1 MIDENREL
9 SPPSIIYEESITH
22 LTINYISKH
31 RRPAKADTAK
41 RAGAAWPPP
50 PTIDIGP
57 SGHGTSLAVEMLA
70 SLANVIDCQSPKA
83 DNQLFSTSSR
93 PLPAAPSR
101 LGNFGA

>member
-1 MIDENREL
+1 MRAAVRARIQIRAWRL
-9 SPPSIIYEESITH
+9 TAHAPFRAAPPMAVI
-22 LTINYISKH
+22 
-31 RRPAKADTAK
+31 AKADTAK